1 MVSEG
6 RAKKVQKNLCTWFM
20 DDTRD
25 VGTNVA
31 SVVTNNKC
39 MGKYTGQTENFSI
52 GYITG

>member
-1 MVSEG
+1 MVHEWG
-6 RAKKVQKNLCTWFM
+6 EAKIPKKLSTWFM

-39 MGKYTGQTENFSI
+39 MGKYTGQI
-52 GYITG
+52 